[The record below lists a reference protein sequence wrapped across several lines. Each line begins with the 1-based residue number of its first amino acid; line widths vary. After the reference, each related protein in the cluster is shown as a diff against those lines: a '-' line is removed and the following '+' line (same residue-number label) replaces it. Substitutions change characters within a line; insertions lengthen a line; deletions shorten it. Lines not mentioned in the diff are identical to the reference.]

1 MLNLIHAVAG
11 RPWAIRAE
19 IALQIRGLVASGRL
33 AALRHLA
40 ELKSEVHAFDE
51 QDGRAR
57 AAARAESYGA
67 SSTVAVI
74 PVIGTLTQRV
84 EAIGSAVTRSVAAI
98 AAEVR
103 AAVMTPN
110 VDAVVLEVDSPG
122 GAVFGVPE
130 AWSSIRESAKMKPIV
145 AHANSVAASA
155 ALYLA
160 SAAGEVW
167 VTPSGQVGS
176 VGVYALH
183 VDSSKA
189 IESMGESWDFVVSDQ
204 SPYKI
209 EGNPAAPLTDDAR
222 AYMQREVNRYMDM
235 FVRDLAK
242 GRGVSEKAVLAE
254 FGGGRMLSPAE
265 AVRVRMVDKVG
276 TLDQAI
282 RRAAEMGQG
291 RPAGAAAR
299 GEMFQAEPAAPLA
312 GPVAGCDPVEIAALS
327 ALAGLPKEKE

>member
-19 IALQIRGLVASGRL
+19 IALQIRGLVANGGL

-40 ELKSEVHAFDE
+40 ELKSAIHAFDE
-51 QDGRAR
+51 SDGRPR
-57 AAARAESYGA
+57 AGRGDSYGP
-67 SSTVAVI
+67 SSTVAV
-74 PVIGTLTQRV
+74 VRAIGTLTQRV
-84 EAIGSAVTRSVAAI
+84 EEIGSAETRSVAAI

-103 AAVMTPN
+103 AAVMAPN

-122 GAVFGVPE
+122 GEVFGVPE
-130 AWSSIRESAKMKPIV
+130 AWASIRESGRMKPVV

-160 SAAGEVW
+160 SAANEVW

-189 IESMGESWDFVVSDQ
+189 IESKGETWDFIVSDQ
-204 SPYKI
+204 SPFKI
-209 EGNPAAPLTDDAR
+209 EGNPAAPLTDEAR
-222 AYMQREVNRYMDM
+222 AYMQREVNRYMAM
-235 FVRDLAK
+235 FVRDLAA
-242 GRGVSEKAVLAE
+242 GRGVSEKAVLAD
-254 FGGGRMLSPAE
+254 FGGGRMLSPSE
-265 AVRVRMVDKVG
+265 AVKVRMVDKVG
-276 TLDQAI
+276 TFEHAV

-291 RPAGAAAR
+291 RPGGAAAR
-299 GEMFQAEPAAPLA
+299 SEVRQTEPAAA
-312 GPVAGCDPVEIAALS
+312 CDPVEIAALS
-327 ALAGLPKEKE
+327 ALAGLPTEKE